1 MLGSTPVMPLPT
13 EVKVAALA
21 WPLLGRDSYKPVG
34 NREGGYDAESAGAK
48 LKLVAVLVQAKRG
61 LPPLRARHVGRAE
74 WQRPGVV
81 LTFAAMVRTMF

>member
-1 MLGSTPVMPLPT
+1 MAG
-13 EVKVAALA
+13 LA
-21 WPLLGRDSYKPVG
+21 WPLLERDDQKPVG
-34 NREGGYDAESAGAK
+34 IREVWYDEESARAK